1 MDWLM
6 PLTFAF
12 TPDQRQHAR
21 AEAFRRQTIN
31 EQQCRKSRN
40 NGGEKA
46 EKGELALRYH
56 MLGAAGEMAV
66 AVMLGMEDQL
76 YQETEA
82 KRGSFDLPP
91 NIDIKTRSKHY
102 YDLIVQLDE
111 SPDKIL
117 VLVTIENRI
126 TLIHGWIK
134 AADAMKEQWKKDPAG
149 GRPAYFVSKTEL
161 QSLSTLKQCLN
172 AQTLRNTLLA

>member
-12 TPDQRQHAR
+12 TPGQRQRAR
-21 AEAFRRQTIN
+21 AEAFRRQSLN
-31 EQQCRKSRN
+31 EQQGKKGRN
-40 NGGEKA
+40 NGA
-46 EKGELALRYH
+46 EKGELALRH
-56 MLGAAGEMAV
+56 HLLGAAGEMAV
-66 AVMLGMEDQL
+66 AVILGMEDQL

-126 TLIHGWIK
+126 TLIHGWIR
-134 AADAMKEQWKKDPAG
+134 ASDAMKEQWKKDPAG
-149 GRPAYFVSKTEL
+149 GRPAYFVPKTEL

>member
-12 TPDQRQHAR
+12 TPDQRQRAR
-21 AEAFRRQTIN
+21 AEAFRRQSLN
-31 EQQCRKSRN
+31 EQQGKKGRN
-40 NGGEKA
+40 NGA
-46 EKGELALRYH
+46 EKGELALRH
-56 MLGAAGEMAV
+56 HLLGAAGEMAV
-66 AVMLGMEDQL
+66 AVMLGMEDKL

-82 KRGSFDLPP
+82 KRGSADLPP

-149 GRPAYFVSKTEL
+149 GRAAYFVSKTEL

>member
-1 MDWLM
+1 M
-6 PLTFAF
+6 PEPIAFAF
-12 TPDQRQHAR
+12 TEEQRQRAR
-21 AEAFRRQTIN
+21 AEAFRRQALN

-46 EKGELALRYH
+46 EKGDLALRYH
-56 MLGAAGEMAV
+56 LLGAAGEMAAA
-66 AVMLGMEDQL
+66 AVLGMEDQL

-82 KRGSFDLPP
+82 KRGSSDLPP
-91 NIDIKTRSKHY
+91 NIDVKTRSKHY

-117 VLVTIENRI
+117 VLVTIERRI

-134 AADAMKEQWKKDPAG
+134 ASDAMKEQWKKDPAG
-149 GRPAYFVSKTEL
+149 GRPAYFVPKTEL
-161 QSLSTLKQCLN
+161 QPLSLLK
-172 AQTLRNTLLA
+172 

>member
-12 TPDQRQHAR
+12 TPDQRQRAR
-21 AEAFRRQTIN
+21 SEAFRRQALN
-31 EQQCRKSRN
+31 EKQGRKGRN
-40 NGGEKA
+40 NGA
-46 EKGELALRYH
+46 ENGELALRH
-56 MLGAAGEMAV
+56 HLLGAAGEMAV
-66 AVMLGMEDQL
+66 AVMLGMEDKL

-82 KRGSFDLPP
+82 QRGSFDLPP
-91 NIDIKTRSKHY
+91 NIDIKTRSKHR

-134 AADAMKEQWKKDPAG
+134 ARDAMKEQWKKDPAG
-149 GRPAYFVSKTEL
+149 GRPAYFVPKTEL
-161 QSLSTLKQCLN
+161 HSLSLLKYK
-172 AQTLRNTLLA
+172 

>member
-12 TPDQRQHAR
+12 TPDQRQRAR
-21 AEAFRRQTIN
+21 AEAFRRQAIN

-66 AVMLGMEDQL
+66 AVMLGMEDEL

-82 KRGSFDLPP
+82 QRGSFDLPP
-91 NIDIKTRSKHY
+91 NIDIKARSRHY

-126 TLIHGWIK
+126 TLIHGWIR
-134 AADAMKEQWKKDPAG
+134 ASDAMKEQWKKDPAG
-149 GRPAYFVSKTEL
+149 GRPAYFVPKENL
-161 QSLSTLKQCLN
+161 YPLNCLKKCLN
-172 AQTLRNTLLA
+172 SN

>member
-1 MDWLM
+1 MLAIMDWLM

-12 TPDQRQHAR
+12 TPDQRQRAR
-21 AEAFRRQTIN
+21 AEAFRRQAIN

-56 MLGAAGEMAV
+56 LLGAAGEMAV
-66 AVMLGMEDQL
+66 AVMLGMEDKL
-76 YQETEA
+76 YQEAEA

-117 VLVTIENRI
+117 VLVTIQNRI
-126 TLIHGWIK
+126 TLIHGWMQ

-149 GRPAYFVSKTEL
+149 GRLAYFVPKTEL
-161 QSLSTLKQCLN
+161 LSLSLLKYK
-172 AQTLRNTLLA
+172 